1 MCQFLV
7 LKIIGWININAIK
20 EDIEIEKV
28 LIENLHGFDKVY
40 QLVNSLAN
48 AIPISLELIKM
59 IDKELTNYQNE

>member
-1 MCQFLV
+1 M
-7 LKIIGWININAIK
+7 KIIGWININAIK

>member
-1 MCQFLV
+1 LCQFLV